1 MALSNNTGYSN
12 SPLVYL
18 NPRSSTIGKD
28 GKEVELEKPRFEV
41 SRVNAD
47 GNIEKTDET
56 ANNVSGNLVK
66 LDFKEREIK
75 GQKTKHV
82 VLYIQDSQANETY
95 FIDFTYRISTRSLF
109 NAMLSLKDN
118 KDIELSIYRSKKGYE
133 SFGLRQAGEQVSW
146 KYSLDAL
153 PQAEQIKDKKG
164 AIVKT
169 DFSEVNDFFENE
181 LRALAASLF
190 GEKKVAAPSKTA
202 VKAAK
207 PAAKANAKTTT
218 VSEPEAPEEVA
229 AETRSD
235 EDIPF

>member
-1 MALSNNTGYSN
+1 MALKNNNGYSN
-12 SPLVYL
+12 TPLVYL
-18 NPRSSTIGKD
+18 NPRSSTMGKD

-56 ANNVSGNLVK
+56 ATNVSGNLVK
-66 LDFKEREIK
+66 LDLKEREIK

-82 VLYIQDSQANETY
+82 VLYLQDTDANETY

-109 NAMLSLKDN
+109 NSMLSLKDS

-146 KYSLDAL
+146 KYNLDEL

-169 DFSEVNDFFENE
+169 DFSEVNEFFETE
-181 LRALAASLF
+181 LRSLAASLL
-190 GEKKVAAPSKTA
+190 GGKSAPSKTA
-202 VKAAK
+202 GK
-207 PAAKANAKTTT
+207 PAAKAAANEVDETPDDVPSNPAK
-218 VSEPEAPEEVA
+218 
-229 AETRSD
+229 D

>member
-181 LRALAASLF
+181 LRALATSLF
-190 GEKKVAAPSKTA
+190 GEKKAASP
-202 VKAAK
+202 
-207 PAAKANAKTTT
+207 AKTTVKASKPAT
-218 VSEPEAPEEVA
+218 KAAAKTATAPEPEVSEEVA
-229 AETRSD
+229 AESSN